1 VIFCFFCFLNLFW
14 LLLYYL
20 GFLIDTATMSVEVPG
35 PKLDRI
41 SELLKKFLLSNSH
54 KAREITSVLGKL
66 NALEPALGKAVFVGT
81 LLATMAVIVATEVSE
96 AEIRWKSPWGGEKVL
111 ILDADAISSLCEVGQ
126 QLRTRNGHPIRAWH
140 KGISLSSILPLE
152 ATVFSFDMSFM
163 AFH

>member
-1 VIFCFFCFLNLFW
+1 
-14 LLLYYL
+14 
-20 GFLIDTATMSVEVPG
+20 MSVEVPG

-96 AEIRWKSPWGGEKVL
+96 AEIRWKSPWGGGEG
-111 ILDADAISSLCEVGQ
+111 ADSRRRCYFVP
-126 QLRTRNGHPIRAWH
+126 LRSRTAAEDEEWTPN
-140 KGISLSSILPLE
+140 
-152 ATVFSFDMSFM
+152 
-163 AFH
+163 